1 VDITAADGGTKSM
14 EVSKAEVLRAL
25 EEGAGSQWASALMVV
40 LGKRISMGFS
50 WFSLVFLRF
59 PSVLL
64 WLSMVFQE
72 FGFVQKWI
80 SDIFP
85 HHGKFWEK

>member
-1 VDITAADGGTKSM
+1 M

-50 WFSLVFLRF
+50 WFSFGFLRF
-59 PSVLL
+59 CYGFPWFSKNLA
-64 WLSMVFQE
+64 LSRNGYRIFFHIMAS
-72 FGFVQKWI
+72 FGKNDDQL
-80 SDIFP
+80 
-85 HHGKFWEK
+85 HGIWGTEG